1 MHESTSHYFL
11 CGLTSKRDDKIP
23 FGMESLMEEF
33 LALDASVECKA
44 TGGASI
50 RVGIGAHQ
58 TRFLFGLILTSDHFL
73 AWIFRVKWY

>member
-33 LALDASVECKA
+33 LAHDASVECWA

-50 RVGIGAHQ
+50 RVG
-58 TRFLFGLILTSDHFL
+58 TLNRFCYRIKFSFL
-73 AWIFRVKWY
+73 A